1 MIGLE
6 HVMTH
11 PPDVMEQTA
20 PRAHFSA
27 IHDGSLTGGR
37 LPPRTIH
44 HTRVCVWLTL
54 GQQCV
59 TPRQPCPLPNGF
71 WRNLS
76 SKTRCSQ
83 DYAIHTKYCISL
95 RSSSMPEPRYPLP
108 CVIVFSNDV
117 FSRDIPR
124 TSTVSGSAVAECE
137 L

>member
-11 PPDVMEQTA
+11 PPDVVEQTA

-44 HTRVCVWLTL
+44 HTRVCVWLAL

-59 TPRQPCPLPNGF
+59 TPRQSCPLPNGF
-71 WRNLS
+71 GRNLR

-83 DYAIHTKYCISL
+83 NYAIHTKYHISL
-95 RSSSMPEPRYPLP
+95 RSSSMQESRYPLP
-108 CVIVFSNDV
+108 SIIVFSNDV

-124 TSTVSGSAVAECE
+124 TSTVYGLMAAACE